1 MRKLAYAVLFV
12 GGWLGACPTSQAQQ
26 LSSGADSFTFGGQT
40 KVLQQQGQYDDK
52 LDTSGKLP
60 LPPTGAPALPAEVKA
75 TLKKWTGMCNGTV
88 GADTVTAKDF
98 DGDGVMDYALDGDG
112 IDCQGH
118 ILGGNGGTP
127 FAVFS
132 GKANGE
138 VAGVVVNTLAASA
151 TIMRFKKFAVLAVIY
166 DMGGG
171 QTKTDYWAFDRGK
184 SQRVRKMPKGGQV
197 VYELSR

>member
-1 MRKLAYAVLFV
+1 MRKLVFVVLFV
-12 GGWLGACPTSQAQQ
+12 GGWLGVCLPSPAQQ
-26 LSSGADSFTFGGQT
+26 PSSGTDAFTFTGQT
-40 KVLQQQGQYDDK
+40 KVMDQQGKYVDK
-52 LDTSGKLP
+52 LDTSGELP

-75 TLKKWTGMCNGTV
+75 ALQEWVGMCNGTV

-98 DGDGVMDYALDGDG
+98 DGDGVTDYALDGDG

-132 GKANGE
+132 GKASGE
-138 VAGVVVNTLAASA
+138 VATVVVNTLAASA
-151 TIMRFKKFAVLAVIY
+151 TIERFKKFAVLAVVT

-171 QTKTDYWAFDRGK
+171 QTKTDYWAFDWGK
-184 SQRVRKMPKGGQV
+184 SQRISKMPKGGQV